1 MTSSVAKLSNLTIP
15 VIAAPLFL
23 VSGPDLVINCC
34 KEGVVGTFPSLN
46 LRTAAGF
53 EEWLV
58 QIKSELAAHDAA
70 EPGRPAAPFGVN
82 IIAHKTNTRLEEDMA
97 LVEKYEVPLVITS
110 VGNPSQT
117 VERVHRYGGLV
128 FHDVTTPEWAKKAI
142 AAGVDGII
150 LVCGGAGGHAGVLNP
165 FAFLP
170 QVREFY
176 DGTIALAGCI
186 SDGRSVYAAEALGA
200 DFAYMGTRFI
210 ATEESMASDAYK
222 EMLVDEGPTDLVYTR
237 AFSGIPANMMRRSII
252 ENGMDPDNLPTKD
265 HIDLGEEFNH
275 EAKAWRDIW
284 TAGQGVGAIHDVRP
298 VKEVVQHMTREYRAA
313 KEQAA
318 RKLTATAG

>member
-58 QIKSELAAHDAA
+58 QIKGALAAHDAA

-110 VGNPSQT
+110 VGNPSQI

-222 EMLVDEGPTDLVYTR
+222 EMLVDEGPTDLVYTP

>member
-58 QIKSELAAHDAA
+58 QIKGALAAHDAA

-110 VGNPSQT
+110 VGNPSQI

-222 EMLVDEGPTDLVYTR
+222 EMLVDEGPTDLVYTP

-298 VKEVVQHMTREYRAA
+298 VKEVVQLMTREYRAA

>member
-58 QIKSELAAHDAA
+58 QIKGALAAHDAA
-70 EPGRPAAPFGVN
+70 ERGRPAAPFGVN

-110 VGNPSQT
+110 VGNPSQI

-128 FHDVTTPEWAKKAI
+128 FHDVTTPQWAKKAI

-186 SDGRSVYAAEALGA
+186 SDGRSVYAAQALGA

-210 ATEESMASDAYK
+210 ATDESMASDAYK
-222 EMLVDEGPTDLVYTR
+222 EMLIEEGPTDLVYTP

-252 ENGMDPDNLPTKD
+252 ENGMDPDNLPTKE

-298 VKEVVQHMTREYRAA
+298 VKDVIQQLTQEYRAA
-313 KEQAA
+313 EAEA
-318 RKLTATAG
+318 SRKLAAIAG

>member
-58 QIKSELAAHDAA
+58 QIKGALAAHDAA
-70 EPGRPAAPFGVN
+70 ERGRPAAPFGVN

-110 VGNPSQT
+110 VGNPSQI

-128 FHDVTTPEWAKKAI
+128 FHDVTTPQWAKKAI

-222 EMLVDEGPTDLVYTR
+222 EMLVDEGPTDLVYTP
-237 AFSGIPANMMRRSII
+237 AFSGIPANMMRRSIV

-298 VKEVVQHMTREYRAA
+298 VKEVVQQMTREYRAA
-313 KEQAA
+313 REQAA
-318 RKLTATAG
+318 RKLAATAS

>member
-1 MTSSVAKLSNLTIP
+1 MTGSVAKLNNLTIP

-46 LRTAAGF
+46 LRSAAGF
-53 EEWLV
+53 EEWLIR
-58 QIKSELAAHDAA
+58 IKSELAAHDAA
-70 EPGRPAAPFGVN
+70 NPRRPAAPFGVN
-82 IIAHKTNTRLEEDMA
+82 IIAHKTNLRLEEDMA

-110 VGNPSQT
+110 VGNPSQI

-128 FHDVTTPEWAKKAI
+128 FHDVTTPQWARKAI

-176 DGTIALAGCI
+176 DGAIALAGCI
-186 SDGRSVYAAEALGA
+186 SDGRSVYAAQALGA

-210 ATEESMASDAYK
+210 ATDESMASDAYK
-222 EMLVDEGPTDLVYTR
+222 EMLIEEGPTDLVYTP

-252 ENGMDPDNLPTKD
+252 ENGMDPDNLPTKE

-298 VKEVVQHMTREYRAA
+298 VKDVIQQLTQEYRAA
-313 KEQAA
+313 EAEA
-318 RKLTATAG
+318 SRKLAAIAG

>member
-1 MTSSVAKLSNLTIP
+1 ALFPNRPREIRFSGRITAMTGSVAKLNNLTIP

-58 QIKSELAAHDAA
+58 QIKGALAAHDAA

-110 VGNPSQT
+110 VGNPSQI

-128 FHDVTTPEWAKKAI
+128 FHDVTTPQWARKAI

-176 DGTIALAGCI
+176 DGAIALAGCI
-186 SDGRSVYAAEALGA
+186 SDGRSVYAAQALGA

-210 ATEESMASDAYK
+210 ATTESMAGAPYK
-222 EMLVDEGPTDLVYTR
+222 QMLVDAGPTELVYT
-237 AFSGIPANMMRRSII
+237 P
-252 ENGMDPDNLPTKD
+252 
-265 HIDLGEEFNH
+265 
-275 EAKAWRDIW
+275 
-284 TAGQGVGAIHDVRP
+284 
-298 VKEVVQHMTREYRAA
+298 
-313 KEQAA
+313 
-318 RKLTATAG
+318 